1 MTTREFPSLFNS
13 TIKSMPFENVI
24 SFIDV
29 ADVFPCSGT
38 TSSKIRGEVFCKIS
52 FFILRYKYFSS

>member
-1 MTTREFPSLFNS
+1 MTTRESSLLFNS

-29 ADVFPCSGT
+29 ADVFPWFGT
-38 TSSKIRGEVFCKIS
+38 TSSKIRGEAFLKHH
-52 FFILRYKYFSS
+52 F